1 MTGNPLR
8 LSPVPPGT
16 RLELTDPEARLP
28 KDQLPDKHELERELG
43 ELTERLDALQRRLHA
58 EGAQA
63 LLIVLQGRDASG
75 KDGTLRRVF
84 GPLDPLG
91 LTATSFKA
99 PTEEEL
105 GHDFLW
111 RIHRAVQGYG
121 TIGVFNRSHY
131 EDVLV
136 VRVRRLA
143 PESVWRPRYEQIN
156 LFERTL
162 AENRTVVLKF
172 MLHVSREEQRERL
185 LARLEDPEKYWKF
198 NANDLAERALWDR
211 YTEAY
216 RDVLQRT
223 STELAPWYVVPADSK
238 RVRDV
243 LVGRIVVETLERMDP
258 KWPGPPPELEQLR
271 AALKRG
277 G

>member
-1 MTGNPLR
+1 MARTEFRKRGERVSLDRIP
-8 LSPVPPGT
+8 T
-16 RLELTDPEARLP
+16 EAP
-28 KDQLPDKHELERELG
+28 KGIHKETARERFAALG
-43 ELTERLDALQRRLHA
+43 EELFELQDALW
-58 EGAQA
+58 GTKVNGVMV
-63 LLIVLQGRDASG
+63 VLQGRDTAG
-75 KDGTLRRVF
+75 KDGTIKHVAGCLNPRGVQVVSF
-84 GPLDPLG
+84 GVP
-91 LTATSFKA
+91 TS
-99 PTEEEL
+99 EERQ
-105 GHDFLW
+105 HDFLW
-111 RIHRAVQGYG
+111 RVHRHAPRHGEFS
-121 TIGVFNRSHY
+121 IFNRSHY